1 MQLPLHLRPGRPVH
15 YLTLSTFS
23 VTSCIQ
29 YFSPSPN
36 QWPFNFVTV
45 IITCVV
51 RYKQLKYYLVH
62 KTTLSN
68 SLDIEKN
75 PPLNEDQLNALHQA
89 NFVSTISLYV
99 GTFGLFIIA
108 NCRSTENQLCHIV
121 GVTLFINGMCGY
133 FLLMA
138 SPWESQLPQI
148 IFANYLFLDLSNEQT
163 ELSVRDRVGSVYTGH
178 HIYRICGDDV
188 LCCSDHPSILFRRRP
203 SKLYQ
208 Q

>member
-1 MQLPLHLRPGRPVH
+1 M
-15 YLTLSTFS
+15 
-23 VTSCIQ
+23 
-29 YFSPSPN
+29 
-36 QWPFNFVTV
+36 
-45 IITCVV
+45 
-51 RYKQLKYYLVH
+51 H

-133 FLLMA
+133 FLLMT
-138 SPWESQLPQI
+138 
-148 IFANYLFLDLSNEQT
+148 YLTNRLN
-163 ELSVRDRVGSVYTGH
+163 SVYGIESVPYTLATTSIVSAVTMFFVAVITPVSFFVAGPANFINNKWRLNWTTEKPGVELH
-178 HIYRICGDDV
+178 LITTVGEWIGIV
-188 LCCSDHPSILFRRRP
+188 LCGTVLHLCLFRRI
-203 SKLYQ
+203 KNFTEWHKVQ
-208 Q
+208 F